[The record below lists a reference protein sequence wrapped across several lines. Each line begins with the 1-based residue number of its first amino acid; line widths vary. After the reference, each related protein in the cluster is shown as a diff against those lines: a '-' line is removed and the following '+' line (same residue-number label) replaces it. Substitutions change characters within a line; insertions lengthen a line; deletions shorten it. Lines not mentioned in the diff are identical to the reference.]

1 MSRLPPFIALRALEA
16 AARHRSYS
24 RAAQELNVTHGAV
37 SQQIRRLEEDF
48 GTRLF
53 VRDGN
58 DMAPT
63 EAALK
68 LASRVGGAIEQ
79 LHAGVVELRSDICCA
94 PLVLSTVHAFAGRW
108 LTHRMSRMPEAVG
121 EIELKV
127 DVKLSDFVSDGVDA
141 AIRHGQGPWPGVES
155 VHLFAESFYVVAS
168 PDFLQRHP
176 VRSHADIARVPLLH
190 HTEYPW
196 SLWFDGHGLP
206 TPPLPRGPRF
216 DDSAVLT
223 DACLQGLGLT
233 LVREWLVEQDILSGR
248 LVKVLPGSVRHNAD
262 YSFVWRADSPKLD
275 RVLALRDWLLEEA
288 RLAMENGPDEALGG
302 SGVADGGAVAGV
314 TPGAAISWSS

>member
-37 SQQIRRLEEDF
+37 SQQIRRLEEGF
-48 GTRLF
+48 GARLF

-63 EAALK
+63 EAALN
-68 LASRVGGAIEQ
+68 LASRIGEAIGLMQ
-79 LHAGVVELRSDICCA
+79 SGVAELQAAACCA

-108 LTHRMSRMPEAVG
+108 LTHRMSRMPEGVG

-127 DVKLSDFVSDGVDA
+127 DVKLSNFVSDGVDA
-141 AIRHGQGPWPGVES
+141 AIRHGKGPWPGVES
-155 VHLFAESFYVVAS
+155 VHLFAESFYVVGS
-168 PDFLQRHP
+168 PAFLQRHP
-176 VRSHADIARVPLLH
+176 VHDHDDIARVPLLH

-196 SLWFDGHGLP
+196 SLWFEGHGRA
-206 TPPLPRGPRF
+206 TPQLPRGPRF

-223 DACLQGLGLT
+223 DACLQGLGLA
-233 LVREWLVEQDILSGR
+233 LVREWLVEQDLQNGR
-248 LVKVLPGSVRHNAD
+248 LVKVLPGAIQASAD
-262 YSFVWRADSPKLD
+262 YSFVWRADSPKLP
-275 RVLALRDWLLEEA
+275 RVLALRDWLLDEA
-288 RLAMENGPDEALGG
+288 RAAMNRCPDEAL
-302 SGVADGGAVAGV
+302 AQA
-314 TPGAAISWSS
+314 

>member
-68 LASRVGGAIEQ
+68 LASRVAGAIDQ
-79 LHAGVVELRSDICCA
+79 LHAGVAELRSDICCA

-108 LTHRMSRMPEAVG
+108 LTHRMARMPQAVG
-121 EIELKV
+121 ELELQV
-127 DVKLSDFVSDGVDA
+127 DVRLSNFVSDGVDA
-141 AIRHGQGPWPGVES
+141 AIRHGTGPWPDVES
-155 VHLFAESFYVVAS
+155 VHLFTESFYVVGS
-168 PDFLQRHP
+168 PGFLQRHP
-176 VRSHADIARVPLLH
+176 VRRHEDITRVPLLH

-196 SLWFDGHGLP
+196 SLWFDRHGLAVP
-206 TPPLPRGPRF
+206 GLPRGPRF

-223 DACLQGLGLT
+223 DACLQGLGLA
-233 LVREWLVEQDILSGR
+233 LVREWLVEQDIAAGR
-248 LVKVLPGSVRHNAD
+248 LIKALPGAITASAS
-262 YSFVWRADSPKLD
+262 YSFVWRADSPKLA
-275 RVLALRDWLLEEA
+275 RVLALRDWLLDEA
-288 RLAMENGPDEALGG
+288 RAAMDRCPDEAFVQAPQ
-302 SGVADGGAVAGV
+302 VA
-314 TPGAAISWSS
+314 